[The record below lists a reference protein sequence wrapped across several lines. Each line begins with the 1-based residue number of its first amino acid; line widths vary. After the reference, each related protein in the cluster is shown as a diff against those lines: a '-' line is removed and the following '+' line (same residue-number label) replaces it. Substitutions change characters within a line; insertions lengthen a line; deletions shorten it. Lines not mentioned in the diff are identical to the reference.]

1 MSQLNMTK
9 AAKAAGISRNTLYK
23 KVKKGVISVT
33 QDRDGNRV
41 IDTGELLRVF
51 GELKEVTGGD
61 VHGIRNHQQQ
71 VTFKGDTVNSGG
83 DANGLGVVDV
93 LQSQVKDLQSMV
105 ERMQGEIDQSRE
117 REGRL
122 LSLLETRLLT
132 NQKAPESKRDKKSK
146 KKGKKN
152 K

>member
-61 VHGIRNHQQQ
+61 VQGIRNHQQQ

-83 DANGLGVVDV
+83 DTNGLGVVDV

-105 ERMQGEIDQSRE
+105 ERMQGEIEQSRE

-122 LSLLETRLLT
+122 LSLLETRLVT
-132 NQKAPESKRDKKSK
+132 NQRVPESKSEKKSK
-146 KKGKKN
+146 KKGKK
-152 K
+152 KK